1 VLAHFSAPCRGIVVA
16 AMECRRLCAF
26 ATVALVV
33 KRSGLL
39 STARCAFVQ
48 PRGDVS
54 SAGTFA
60 CDGIVNIRLLE
71 VNAAAPAHGPNTGSA
86 APLAATAALF
96 AAGLAVADSC
106 RGARRGVARCAAKK
120 DKGGKSDKGG
130 KAGGGGKGGGGG
142 GGGEE
147 DGDDVDSDELIK
159 GWDENMEKSMERLRI
174 DLGGIRAGKASPQ
187 LLEGIKI
194 SAYDTTMGM
203 NDIGSITVLDNFTLQ
218 VNCFDVD
225 IVKIVEKAI
234 RAQDDSFMISGVGH
248 AIQVKVPPLTQDKRS
263 SYVKLVKDLGEK
275 TKVALRGTRQ
285 KAIKKAD
292 GFKTSMGD
300 DFVKSMKSQV
310 EDLVKKHTGEVDK
323 MLKLK
328 ETALMEL

>member
-1 VLAHFSAPCRGIVVA
+1 LAHFSAPCRGIVVA

-33 KRSGLL
+33 ERSGLL

-48 PRGDVS
+48 PRGAVS

-60 CDGIVNIRLLE
+60 RDGIVDIRLLE
-71 VNAAAPAHGPNTGSA
+71 VSAAAPVHGPTA
-86 APLAATAALF
+86 VAALF
-96 AAGLAVADSC
+96 AAGLAGADSC
-106 RGARRGVARCAAKK
+106 RAARRGVARCAAKK
-120 DKGGKSDKGG
+120 DKGGKGDKGG

-142 GGGEE
+142 GGEE
-147 DGDDVDSDELIK
+147 DADDVDSDELVK
-159 GWDENMEKSMERLRI
+159 GWDENMEKTMERLRL

-194 SAYDTTMGM
+194 NAYDTTMGM

-218 VNCFDVD
+218 VSCFDVD
-225 IVKIVEKAI
+225 IVKLVEKAI
-234 RAQDDSFMISGVGH
+234 RAQDDSFMISGVGQ

-275 TKVALRGTRQ
+275 TKVAIRGTRQ

-300 DFVKSMKSQV
+300 DFVKAMKSQV